1 MSEVK
6 SPTMLTA
13 ATMPPGV
20 PAGLPAGMPPAIPT
34 SAPPFLSQMYPS
46 YLHYTAPPAA
56 FYFPAQSYPS
66 SFPEFVAL
74 PTGPTPTTPMGM
86 PMSIPQCGPAGYYN
100 GPTAPGAAPT
110 AVPPNNSSKQYQQQF
125 QKTNE
130 GRLNNQ
136 SKKANVNKGQKKEK
150 TFASNAPKTT
160 ASSSGFGGS
169 VSSRTSNSSHI
180 LSCDLCSLTFPS
192 LSVLNNH
199 VKGQRHIRKVK
210 SQVAYKQ
217 MKAAGM

>member
-1 MSEVK
+1 
-6 SPTMLTA
+6 MLTA

-136 SKKANVNKGQKKEK
+136 SKKANVNKGLKKEK
-150 TFASNAPKTT
+150 TFANNGPKTT

-217 MKAAGM
+217 MKAAGT